1 MRILGRLIASA
12 FVLAAWTVGLAT
24 GEVVVLKGGAR
35 IELQKPPVRQGN
47 VVLLTRS
54 DGVLLSVQAADID
67 WNATAAARNTAR
79 APAKEDAAVQAR
91 PESPAQAT
99 RASRDGPKARVKLTD
114 ADVAHVAEEEPA
126 PGEKEKKGS
135 ESRPGVARATVPE
148 FEQQTARGKPI
159 LYDFTAAWCPPCHR
173 LDAEGLSD
181 PQIASL
187 ISSAFELSR
196 VVDRRREDGKNPR
209 AIDELEGR
217 YSVGGFPTLVVAT
230 PDGRPIARLVGYPGR
245 NSLLQFLREASR
257 KTP

>member
-1 MRILGRLIASA
+1 MRAVGRLVASA
-12 FVLAAWTVGLAT
+12 FVLAAWAVGLAA
-24 GEVVVLKGGAR
+24 GEVVVLRGGAR
-35 IELQKPPVRQGN
+35 IELQKPPARQGS

-54 DGVLLSVQAADID
+54 DGVLLSVPAAEID
-67 WNATAAARNTAR
+67 WNATAAAKNTTR
-79 APAKEDAAVQAR
+79 VPAKEEAAVQAR

-99 RASRDGPKARVKLTD
+99 RAGRDGPKARVKLTD
-114 ADVAHVAEEEPA
+114 ADVAHVAEEEPV
-126 PGEKEKKGS
+126 PREKEKKGS
-135 ESRPGVARATVPE
+135 ETRPGVARAIDPE
-148 FEQQTARGKPI
+148 LEQQKAQGKPI

-187 ISSAFELSR
+187 ISSAYQLSR
-196 VVDRRREDGKNPR
+196 VVDRRREEGKNPA

-217 YSVGGFPTLVVAT
+217 YSVSGFPTLVVAT

-245 NSLLQFLREASR
+245 NSLLHFLRESSR